1 MNTHSNLRPEA
12 AMVIELLMKN
22 KKQVHI
28 LSGDSKDSVIQL
40 GHSLRIPEEYLHP
53 EHSSLMKMQW
63 IKDTQQ
69 NLEQDDGIGV
79 IMVGDGLNDIPCLQ
93 EAAIGV
99 SINAKSELNINVS
112 DIIMLSENLFKVLA
126 MVKLL
131 ERGNTFININLFWA
145 FIYNLTIMPIVAGLF
160 YGYDITIS
168 PVWSSVAMSCSS
180 ILVVSFSHILSV
192 FNYDEEPQRN
202 SFVKKDRK
210 RYETVELDSK
220 NYSDLHE
227 EEV

>member
-1 MNTHSNLRPEA
+1 
-12 AMVIELLMKN
+12 MVIELLMKN

-28 LSGDSKDSVIQL
+28 LSGDSKESVIQL
-40 GHSLRIPEEYLHP
+40 GQSLRIPEEYLHP

-63 IKDTQQ
+63 IKDTQKDLDLD
-69 NLEQDDGIGV
+69 NDGIGV

-99 SINAKSELNINVS
+99 SINAKSELNINAS

-160 YGYDITIS
+160 YNYDLTIS

-180 ILVVSFSHILSV
+180 ILVVSFSHILSL
-192 FNYDEEPQRN
+192 FNYDEEPHKD
-202 SFVKKDRK
+202 SLGKKDK
-210 RYETVELDSK
+210 KQKYSMLDLDSK
-220 NYSDLHE
+220 NYSDLQ
-227 EEV
+227 

>member
-1 MNTHSNLRPEA
+1 
-12 AMVIELLMKN
+12 MKN

-28 LSGDSKDSVIQL
+28 LSGDSKESVIQL
-40 GHSLRIPEEYLHP
+40 GQSLRIPEEYLHP

-63 IKDTQQ
+63 IKDTQKDLDLD
-69 NLEQDDGIGV
+69 NDGIGV

-99 SINAKSELNINVS
+99 SINAKSELNINAS

-160 YGYDITIS
+160 YNYDLTIS

-180 ILVVSFSHILSV
+180 ILVVSFSHILSL
-192 FNYDEEPQRN
+192 FNYDEEPHKD
-202 SFVKKDRK
+202 SLGKKDK
-210 RYETVELDSK
+210 KQKYSMLDLDSK
-220 NYSDLHE
+220 NYSDLQ
-227 EEV
+227 